1 MGEEPKACVLSCT
14 PLLAPSSRQGV
25 WVVVVHASGWGRK
38 SREQEECEKGW
49 ASQEGAEGAGST
61 GLRAEEA
68 EAEKAAWTR
77 NSSLRLV

>member
-38 SREQEECEKGW
+38 RREREGCKEGW
-49 ASQEGAEGAGST
+49 AWREGGEGAGST
-61 GLRAEEA
+61 VQRAEEA
-68 EAEKAAWTR
+68 EAETAA
-77 NSSLRLV
+77 